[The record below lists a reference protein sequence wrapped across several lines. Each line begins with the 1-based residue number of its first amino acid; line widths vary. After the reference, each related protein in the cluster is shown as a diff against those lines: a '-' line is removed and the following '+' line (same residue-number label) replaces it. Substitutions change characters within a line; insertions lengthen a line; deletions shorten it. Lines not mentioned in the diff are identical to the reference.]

1 METVTADALIQVDE
15 ILRNQGRLIL
25 WATVIIAFLMLFVL
39 PNPTH
44 RSSAKVPTIK
54 FVSML
59 LPEFLSR
66 LLFNS
71 SAATVIYKGYQQV
84 SNQILSHLTIEGVLA
99 KASLSTKIKPI
110 EFSRRTE
117 ISSCCL
123 PNMRRSYG
131 SCLHRLLMPW
141 KRRSVYAPLFQT
153 AKQGMWLKIRFQDHV
168 GDYTTILTDS
178 HLHTETIQKRLT
190 PAIGE
195 NKLSELRTRESLN

>member
-1 METVTADALIQVDE
+1 MLDFPVQPVEILEIMSSSLSLRLGSQMETVTADALIQVDE

-84 SNQILSHLTIEGVLA
+84 SNQILSHLTIEGVL
-99 KASLSTKIKPI
+99 KADGDLIVLSTK
-110 EFSRRTE
+110 
-117 ISSCCL
+117 
-123 PNMRRSYG
+123 
-131 SCLHRLLMPW
+131 
-141 KRRSVYAPLFQT
+141 YA
-153 AKQGMWLKIRFQDHV
+153 
-168 GDYTTILTDS
+168 
-178 HLHTETIQKRLT
+178 E
-190 PAIGE
+190 
-195 NKLSELRTRESLN
+195 ELRQLPSSTLNALEATFSVRPSLPDS